1 MTNYKTAYR
10 YFIPVLVAIAMQ
22 PAVAHSETLEDA
34 IRATITTH
42 PSIETATASSD
53 AAFQEKSEHR
63 SGYFPKLQVNGST
76 GRIYGDNATSRGL
89 SVSRGSG
96 YSNMWRGSV
105 SATETIFDGF
115 ETRNRVK
122 SAASKKKSADL
133 NVLDVREALSYRAA
147 QSYID
152 LMRARDGL
160 ALLHGHGKKVDDYL
174 ARIKQMVDD
183 GGSDEA
189 EHQQARDIRVIL
201 NGLIDDYE
209 GQVRAAESNYF
220 DMTGHASD
228 GELSVPAVPEEF
240 MPATLEEA
248 IELARKQHPLVQGA
262 AYTSQSAA
270 YDVEA
275 EKAPLMPEVEGELSY
290 MKEEKRDLIGGEIED
305 GRAVINMNWAFETG
319 GGQIARIKRKKF
331 AHAEALSRVR
341 EAEKQV
347 ELGVRLAWS
356 EYQTAQEQIAN
367 QELRQELNAKLF
379 DTYEIQF
386 EGGKIS
392 LLQLMQGDNQLFTTC
407 LEKINGKYRLLI
419 AEYAL
424 LSSMGRLQEALN
436 LGTVV
441 AAASVEAAVEPA
453 AGTECTDG
461 QCALLSQP

>member
-1 MTNYKTAYR
+1 
-10 YFIPVLVAIAMQ
+10 
-22 PAVAHSETLEDA
+22 
-34 IRATITTH
+34 
-42 PSIETATASSD
+42 
-53 AAFQEKSEHR
+53 
-63 SGYFPKLQVNGST
+63 
-76 GRIYGDNATSRGL
+76 
-89 SVSRGSG
+89 
-96 YSNMWRGSV
+96 
-105 SATETIFDGF
+105 
-115 ETRNRVK
+115 
-122 SAASKKKSADL
+122 
-133 NVLDVREALSYRAA
+133 
-147 QSYID
+147 
-152 LMRARDGL
+152 
-160 ALLHGHGKKVDDYL
+160 
-174 ARIKQMVDD
+174 
-183 GGSDEA
+183 
-189 EHQQARDIRVIL
+189 
-201 NGLIDDYE
+201 
-209 GQVRAAESNYF
+209 
-220 DMTGHASD
+220 
-228 GELSVPAVPEEF
+228 

-461 QCALLSQP
+461 QCALLTQP